1 MFYCTA
7 VLTFSTTVLVIWA
20 QRRTCH
26 EKQSGSGFDEE
37 AWLPRLGGLDDE
49 AATAEAAAALD

>member
-1 MFYCTA
+1 MVRKSRVAATA
-7 VLTFSTTVLVIWA
+7 FFGFGPH
-20 QRRTCH
+20 RNCH

>member
-1 MFYCTA
+1 M
-7 VLTFSTTVLVIWA
+7 IWV
-20 QRRTCH
+20 QKRTCH

-49 AATAEAAAALD
+49 AATAAAAAALD